1 MRKLFLISV
10 DTGYKK
16 NNTLVLQFQT
26 VPTQH
31 PRGEVMVE
39 FGHQAMFARVTDALR
54 RQIEAELPEVNE
66 IQDAELRTRCI
77 EAWAVALANSSF
89 SSIREL
95 QPSGNPDRMVLK
107 RGDQTDHIRGVTRL
121 AIAIAD
127 EVSAF
132 NPDIKIDRDI
142 VVAGG
147 ICHDVGKPWEYDP
160 ENRKRWEGSPRKAG
174 LPPLRHSTYGAHLC
188 LLVGLPET
196 VAHIASGHSGEGEL
210 LVRSLENTIV
220 HMADIGYWNTMLAA
234 GLIVEGTLSDKY
246 KRPLSL

>member
-1 MRKLFLISV
+1 MGSQKISEML
-10 DTGYKK
+10 G
-16 NNTLVLQFQT
+16 
-26 VPTQH
+26 
-31 PRGEVMVE
+31 R
-39 FGHQAMFARVTDALR
+39 ATDALR
-54 RQIEAELPEVNE
+54 RQVEEELPELSQ
-66 IQDAELRTRCI
+66 IGDAGLRAGCV

-89 SSIREL
+89 SSIRDL
-95 QPSGNPDRMVLK
+95 PPSGNPGKMVLK

-127 EVSAF
+127 EFSAF
-132 NPDIKIDRDI
+132 NPDMRIDRDI

-147 ICHDVGKPWEYDP
+147 LCHDVGKPWEYDP
-160 ENRKRWEGSPRKAG
+160 ANRKRWESEPRKTG
-174 LPPLRHSTYGAHLC
+174 LPSLRHSTYGAHLC
-188 LLVGLPET
+188 LLVGLPEE

-234 GLIVEGTLSDKY
+234 GLIQEGTLSDKY